1 MKNALLK
8 RVINIRD
15 CKDAMARIEVDPQLI
30 GSLAEVYY
38 KEYSDQKEGWAFTSL
53 EGVHTKIDSKVLD
66 FKIGFNRL
74 QVRIPE
80 ELISEIKDV
89 SKPKYVKGSPSY
101 VFDFLA
107 CKIKD
112 TENISDILN
121 KSSDNFRWIE
131 VKSEGGKVSSN
142 QLETMNKVEISFVL
156 VVVYNVRKTPLDV
169 DLQFYYDK
177 VPDSMVNS

>member
-1 MKNALLK
+1 M
-8 RVINIRD
+8 
-15 CKDAMARIEVDPQLI
+15 
-30 GSLAEVYY
+30 
-38 KEYSDQKEGWAFTSL
+38 
-53 EGVHTKIDSKVLD
+53 
-66 FKIGFNRL
+66 
-74 QVRIPE
+74 
-80 ELISEIKDV
+80 
-89 SKPKYVKGSPSY
+89 
-101 VFDFLA
+101 FDFLA

-177 VPDSMVNS
+177 VPGSMVES